1 MLQCV
6 AVCCSVLQCVA
17 VCCSVL
23 QRVAVCCSVC
33 SMQIGGQ
40 FGSDGF
46 IALKLFVFL
55 YILVHLVEITLNI
68 VVANICLVVAVGLT
82 GLVCGGRLLAEGE
95 QGLIGDI

>member
-1 MLQCV
+1 MLQYV

-17 VCCSVL
+17 VCCSMPMG
-23 QRVAVCCSVC
+23 A
-33 SMQIGGQ
+33 Q

-68 VVANICLVVAVGLT
+68 VVAKICLVVAVGLT
-82 GLVCGGRLLAEGE
+82 GLVCGVGYWQRGSK
-95 QGLIGDI
+95 DS